1 VSSAPVFHGA
11 GLGDQPVMP
20 EVAMGLT
27 KTFNDDPIKFLADYI
42 VVVQDDSEGEP
53 TSKVVNFFLR
63 EANSK
68 SNKFVFLVKC
78 SLLQK
83 SEEVIPAYWLP
94 WKKGKANVLTLDD
107 KAQFMFTSEMTNC
120 RFSVLTSN
128 MAKPMVAHVEGTGSF
143 AKRDE
148 YEVVAKFPSRK
159 DDTEKRMRRLSVS
172 GIKNPTRDESDI
184 KTPRHRYVGQVGTKS
199 SAFVFGY
206 RKEKEP
212 TWKFYAQI
220 VEGVMAGD
228 GINALKSAK
237 EKVVPLDQA
246 YEIA

>member
-1 VSSAPVFHGA
+1 VRECP
-11 GLGDQPVMP
+11 L

-27 KTFNDDPIKFLADYI
+27 QKFIDKPLEFLGDYI
-42 VVVQDDSEGEP
+42 VVVQDDSEGVP
-53 TSKVVNFFLR
+53 AAKLVNFFLR
-63 EANSK
+63 EVNSEG
-68 SNKFVFLVKC
+68 NNFVFLVKC
-78 SLLQK
+78 SALQK

-120 RFSVLTSN
+120 RFSVLTSD
-128 MAKPMVAHVEGTGSF
+128 MAKPMVSHVEGTGSF

-148 YEVVAKFPSRK
+148 FEVTAGFPARK

-172 GIKNPTRDESDI
+172 GVKNPTRDESDAT
-184 KTPRHRYVGQVGTKS
+184 TPRHLYVGQVGEKS

-206 RKEKEP
+206 RKD
-212 TWKFYAQI
+212 TAWKFYAQI
-220 VEGVMAGD
+220 VKGVMAGE
-228 GINALKSAK
+228 GMNALKSAT
-237 EKVVPLDQA
+237 EKVVPLNQA

>member
-1 VSSAPVFHGA
+1 
-11 GLGDQPVMP
+11 
-20 EVAMGLT
+20 MGLT
-27 KTFNDDPIKFLADYI
+27 KNFNDDPIGFLADYI
-42 VVVQDDSEGEP
+42 VVVKDDSEGVP
-53 TSKVVNFFLR
+53 TDKLENFFLR
-63 EANSK
+63 EVNSK
-68 SNKFVFLVKC
+68 GSNFVFLVES

-83 SEEVIPAYWLP
+83 SDEVIPAYWLP

-120 RFSVLTSN
+120 RFSVLTSD

-143 AKRDE
+143 TKRDE
-148 YEVVAKFPSRK
+148 YEVAAKFPARK
-159 DDTEKRMRRLSVS
+159 DDTEKRTRRLSVS
-172 GIKNPTRDESDI
+172 GVKNPTRDDLD
-184 KTPRHRYVGQVGTKS
+184 KTTPRHQYVGQVGKKS

-212 TWKFYAQI
+212 AWKFYAQI

-228 GINALKSAK
+228 GMNALKSAT
-237 EKVVPLDQA
+237 EKVVPLNQA